1 MERIAIVGGGMAGI
15 SAAHFLRKKGY
26 TTTIFERETR
36 LGGKCCS
43 VEIDGDIFE
52 LGAGVLPWGY
62 AEVRKL
68 LREFGLSTEPYR
80 TRGAFGLYDI
90 PKRQRREFGVREQ
103 LRLIWLLGKYCW
115 HWFRAGQWG
124 RPGLAHISPA
134 LAEPFS
140 AWLNRHGLADLED
153 IFAAP
158 LTGYGYGYASEIPA
172 AYALKYFAPIW
183 TVPALLGST
192 MHVVPPGFQTLVERM
207 AEGLDVRLGATVQR
221 IDVDNGLTVVSDR
234 GAERF
239 DRLIFAVGAPPRGC
253 FAAVDVELEQLSSQ
267 IRHYWF
273 HVVAANVEG
282 LPGSTFF
289 VPAHLRRE
297 GGVGRLVCGYQRSPR
312 SLMTVLMGLT
322 DSGAPDA
329 HVNAAICA
337 DAGQLGT
344 ATGDIREHRRWD
356 FFPHVSST
364 DFSAGFHRR
373 LEAAQGRHGIYFAG
387 EVMDFPML
395 ERVVR
400 YSKRLV
406 DAHF

>member
-1 MERIAIVGGGMAGI
+1 MAGI

-26 TTTIFERETR
+26 STTIFERETR

-43 VEIDGDIFE
+43 VEIDGDVHE

-80 TRGAFGLYDI
+80 TRGTFGLYDI
-90 PKRQRREFGVREQ
+90 LTGTRREFGVGES
-103 LRLIWLLGKYCW
+103 LRLAWLLAKYCW

-134 LAEPFS
+134 MAEPFS
-140 AWLNRHGLADLED
+140 VWLHRHGLNDLED

-158 LTGYGYGYASEIPA
+158 LTGYGYGYAAEIPA

-183 TVPALLGST
+183 TVPGLLGTT
-192 MHVVPPGFQTLVERM
+192 MRIVLPGFQTLVERM
-207 AEGLDVRLGATVQR
+207 ADGLDVRLGTNVQR
-221 IDVDNGLTVVSDR
+221 VGMDGGLTVVSDR
-234 GAERF
+234 GVERF
-239 DRLIFAVGAPPRGC
+239 DRIIFASGAPPRDC
-253 FAAVDVELEQLSSQ
+253 FTGIDSELEELSRQ

-273 HVVAANVEG
+273 HVVAAEVKD

-289 VPAHLRRE
+289 VPTHLRRE

-322 DSGAPDA
+322 DSGVSDA
-329 HVNAAICA
+329 DVSAAICA
-337 DAGQLGT
+337 DATQLGK
-344 ATGDIREHRRWD
+344 ATGDIRQQRRWD
-356 FFPHVSST
+356 FFPHVSPK
-364 DFSAGFHRR
+364 DFSAGFHRK
-373 LEAAQGRHGIYFAG
+373 LEAAQGRNGIYFAG

-406 DAHF
+406 EAHF